1 MCMNLLCTGIE
12 TFCDLCTILRL
23 KGRLCLANRKVCTPL
38 VLRRLKKKNP
48 KQILSNILNLSY
60 TESHIKV
67 R

>member
-12 TFCDLCTILRL
+12 TFCDLRTILRL

-38 VLRRLKKKNP
+38 VLRRLKKNP
-48 KQILSNILNLSY
+48 IRILSNILNLSY